1 MIRFWVFIHLLGM
14 VLWLGGAVGAM
25 AVSIAGRREPREQ
38 LAVVAR
44 LLRTIYNSAVFP
56 GSLAVV
62 VSGLVLTLT
71 LYGSPGAMAAI
82 THQLMTMQVAGLAAA
97 LITLV
102 VLVPNASRLARLDPV
117 NHAPQFDHLRKKQA
131 RLGMVSGL
139 LGLLALVSAV
149 MGWR

>member
-1 MIRFWVFIHLLGM
+1 MIRFWVFVHLLGM
-14 VLWLGGAVGAM
+14 VLWLGGAAGAM
-25 AVSIAGRREPREQ
+25 AVSIAGRREAREQ
-38 LAVVAR
+38 LATVAR

-71 LYGSPGAMAAI
+71 MYGSPGAMAAI

-97 LITLV
+97 LITLI
-102 VLVPNASRLARLDPV
+102 VLVPNSSRLARLDPV
-117 NHAPQFDHLRKKQA
+117 SHAAQFDHLRKKQA
-131 RLGMVSGL
+131 RLGMISGL
-139 LGLLALVSAV
+139 LGLLALISAV